1 MRKNQGL
8 SLFETEKQEQDF
20 INDCLR
26 QLEE

>member
-8 SLFETEKQEQDF
+8 SLFETEEQKQDF
-20 INDCLR
+20 INHCLS